1 MKQDIQKGNILQL
14 ARPEM
19 PAQKELQKPEMLL
32 LGVRQTQLGMISR
45 VWTTLGVQNCR
56 GPSQGAL
63 HNFSV
68 SPQGAQSHDNS
79 K

>member
-32 LGVRQTQLGMISR
+32 LRVRQTQLGMIPR
-45 VWTTLGVQNCR
+45 VRTTLGVQNCR
-56 GPSQGAL
+56 
-63 HNFSV
+63 
-68 SPQGAQSHDNS
+68 
-79 K
+79 